1 MTMITMVSPSDSHR
15 CTLYFL
21 WNNLVGTKHE
31 GAGNKTLGTSQSI
44 EINGN
49 GDVLMNY
56 LRTYVRVGNQL
67 ALTSRLPRPLYL
79 LPPTKRGGCSQ
90 GASIGILLLAS

>member
-1 MTMITMVSPSDSHR
+1 
-15 CTLYFL
+15 
-21 WNNLVGTKHE
+21 VGTKHE

-56 LRTYVRVGNQL
+56 LRTNVRVSNQL
-67 ALTSRLPRPLYL
+67 ALTSRLPRPLYH
-79 LPPTKRGGCSQ
+79 LPPPKWGLLSGSQ
-90 GASIGILLLAS
+90 YWHFVTGVLINGK